1 VDGLPNKRRTWCAIG
16 RRAATSFTRSRDPI
30 FVPVVQPVCLSV
42 HRDRAEPTAPGAGSS
57 HSVEKTTTGT
67 TKGTQMNDKGRISA
81 AVLVAV
87 GATALLAGCGF
98 ESGGQAAPTTTTV
111 VETEQAPAEEPT
123 EEPAEQDVAASD
135 DLASCTADVVE
146 PELDAG
152 QVPPE
157 QESWDTTLAVTNVGT
172 ADCRLEGVSEVTF
185 FAETGAPIDR
195 AQRTPEGDGPVN
207 DLVVVAPGERA
218 ELYIHYGSA
227 PQDTASGHC
236 PSPTLM
242 EVVLPGDSQP
252 LEVALPADTYSM
264 PPLCGE
270 EMQVTPWTASIG

>member
-1 VDGLPNKRRTWCAIG
+1 MPA
-16 RRAATSFTRSRDPI
+16 
-30 FVPVVQPVCLSV
+30 VQPVCLSV
-42 HRDRAEPTAPGAGSS
+42 HRDRAEPTAPGVGSS
-57 HSVEKTTTGT
+57 HSVEETTTGT
-67 TKGTQMNDKGRISA
+67 IKGTHMNDKGRISA
-81 AVLVAV
+81 AVLVAL

-98 ESGGQAAPTTTTV
+98 ESGGQQLPTTTTV
-111 VETEQAPAEEPT
+111 VETEQAPAVP
-123 EEPAEQDVAASD
+123 ASD

-152 QVPPE
+152 QAPPE
-157 QESWDTTLAVTNVGT
+157 RESWDTTLAVTNVGT

-227 PQDTASGHC
+227 PEDMASGHC

-242 EVVLPGDSQP
+242 EVVLPDDSQP
-252 LEVALPADTYSM
+252 LEVAPPADLYSM

-270 EMQVTPWTASIG
+270 EMQVTPWTASNG